1 MTPILLLLTFMQVAS
16 LWDFTPHLSG
26 THSFL
31 SNRATLGG
39 IVSGKLSLSC
49 WQRCL
54 EVAVH
59 AEQQHLEKKIKI
71 KIKNKGRRLGWLG
84 VGVVLGEGVGLLA
97 SGHEMHN

>member
-1 MTPILLLLTFMQVAS
+1 MQVAS
-16 LWDFTPHLSG
+16 LWDFTPHHSG
-26 THSFL
+26 TPSFL
-31 SNRATLGG
+31 SNRATLGR

-59 AEQQHLEKKIKI
+59 AEQQHLDKKK
-71 KIKNKGRRLGWLG
+71 KKNKGRRLGLLG